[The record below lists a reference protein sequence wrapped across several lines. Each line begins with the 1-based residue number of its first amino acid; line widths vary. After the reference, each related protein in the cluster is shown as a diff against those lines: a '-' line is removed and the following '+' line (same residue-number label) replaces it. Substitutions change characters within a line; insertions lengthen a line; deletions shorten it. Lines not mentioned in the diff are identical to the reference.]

1 MKGIGG
7 GMGQTNISMGYI
19 YIYIYCAKII
29 FQQMTSVHHFI
40 DILNFLWEYE
50 IFVCI
55 FITDFFMS
63 FIWNKTHICICVYI
77 LSIICI
83 KYKHIYIDVYWC
95 LYTTAACL
103 LS

>member
-7 GMGQTNISMGYI
+7 GMGQTNISMG

-55 FITDFFMS
+55 FITDFFLS
-63 FIWNKTHICICVYI
+63 LIWNKTHMY
-77 LSIICI
+77 L
-83 KYKHIYIDVYWC
+83 C
-95 LYTTAACL
+95 LYTFDL
-103 LS
+103 YV

>member
-7 GMGQTNISMGYI
+7 GMGQTNISMG

-55 FITDFFMS
+55 YITDFFMS
-63 FIWNKTHICICVYI
+63 FIWNKTHICICVCI
-77 LSIICI
+77 LSIYM
-83 KYKHIYIDVYWC
+83 YKI
-95 LYTTAACL
+95 
-103 LS
+103 